1 MVRLGTPK
9 KVILY
14 GRIFTEK
21 YEKNDLP
28 PNVTIRR
35 RYKKRATIGR
45 QRGHS
50 VQRGKAKVTKELKI
64 GFKICFTIKL

>member
-35 RYKKRATIGR
+35 RYKK
-45 QRGHS
+45 
-50 VQRGKAKVTKELKI
+50 ELR
-64 GFKICFTIKL
+64 